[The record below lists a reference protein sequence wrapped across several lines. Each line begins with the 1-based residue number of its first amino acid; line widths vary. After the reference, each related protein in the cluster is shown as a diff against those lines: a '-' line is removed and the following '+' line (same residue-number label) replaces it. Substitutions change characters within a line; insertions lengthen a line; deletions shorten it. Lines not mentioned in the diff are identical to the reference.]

1 MKSLSNV
8 GAERLGDALGES
20 IDDGAKLSII
30 SSYFTVFAYGEL
42 KGELSKVDEV
52 RFLFSEPTF
61 IKRMA
66 DSKEPREFEVARR
79 AREVGV
85 GGSGLELTLRNN
97 LNQRAL
103 ARECAEWIR
112 EKGVF
117 KSAKTSGAIQPGGTY
132 VVENPSGDDHAFMGA
147 AANFTQEGL
156 GYERRPGTVTC
167 VSHFENATEAVGLK
181 MMFESVWDNPA
192 MVEEVTAQVAAQV
205 ETLYRENPPE
215 FIYFLTL
222 YHLFRDF
229 MEDDE
234 DNGIRPGLKFEESVV
249 WNKLY
254 DFQKDAVV
262 GAIRKLEKYKGC
274 IIADS
279 VGLGKTYEALA
290 VMKYYQERNDRILVL
305 CPKRLRDN
313 WTLWTQDNDDRN
325 PLADDRFSYTVLNH
339 TDLSRYHGMSGE
351 VDLEHLRWGHFDLL
365 VIDESHNFRNK
376 STDADKTDRYTRLI
390 EDVIKSGQR
399 TKVLMLSATPVNNH
413 LLDLRNQIELITEGD
428 DAYLAETDGI
438 PSITHVTRVA
448 QQRFNEWSKLYDSE
462 RTTESFVN
470 TVNADYFKLLDV
482 LTIARSR
489 KHITKYYGAASGTFP
504 ARRPPLSFQTPIDLD
519 GELPPIAELN
529 DMIAQLTFAQYQVL
543 SYVRA
548 DQRRKYEDRYGD
560 TWGKDFE
567 SQVHRTTAVANLMRI
582 NVLKRMESSVNSFRI
597 TLRRILD
604 GCVDLRARLDADA
617 SGVAYGTEGLE
628 DGFDDDDAEE
638 FEAGGKVH
646 VDLRDVDA
654 LRLGQDLDFD
664 IQVLRAL
671 LTYADAVTPER
682 DAKLVKLRDFIAGKV
697 SEPYNPGNRKVLVF
711 SAFADTTAYLFEQ
724 LAPWLKRELGIECAE
739 VAGSSNRTYSLKLP
753 RTTFENILARF
764 SPVSKELPES
774 QRELGEIDV
783 VFATDCISEGQNLQD
798 CDCLVNYDIHWN
810 PVRIIQRFGRIDR
823 LGSKNSQ
830 IQLVNFWPDIA
841 LDEYIQLE
849 GRVKGRMAL
858 LDASATGEENVLEAK
873 GNGEMN
879 DLKYRRRQLQQL
891 KSEVLDLED
900 ISGGISITDF
910 AFDDFRVELQR
921 YAKEHPGALEN
932 SPAGL
937 HAVAPIPDELRSDV
951 KPGVVFCLKQNDEGN
966 DPRDT
971 NPVFPYYVVYVSAD
985 GEVMTKHTQPK
996 PALDIMRAVC
1006 SGHPEPI
1013 AKLCREFNPRPA
1025 TGRGW
1030 TPTPTCLT
1038 MSLRPSPERSR
1049 TKASRACSA
1058 WERSAAAPS
1067 WASTTTRWYVSRCC
1081 DERHRLERN
1090 PAPARSGARG
1100 MPPHSQDG
1108 ARQAGHAHQDRAEE
1122 ARQGRAPRALRHGP
1136 EVHDAH
1142 PAVRGRR
1149 AQRAERRLP
1158 PLRDDSRDHGGG
1170 RGGGA
1175 RAQVLPEPDGAPGR
1189 GGRLRVHI
1197 GRPHAEEPG
1206 RAGRDGRRPSRV
1218 DGRVRSWPFRIRG
1231 LPRRAGIR
1239 AALAG
1244 RPLGVPGRPVA
1255 HRSAV
1260 PRDWR
1265 PGVLPRMPR
1274 SRPGKADR
1282 PHVALR

>member
-1 MKSLSNV
+1 MKSLNNV

-42 KGELSKVDEV
+42 KEELSKIDEV

-85 GGSGLELTLRNN
+85 GGSGFELTLRNN

-117 KSAKTSGAIQPGGTY
+117 KSAKMSSAIQPGSTY
-132 VVENPSGDDHAFMGA
+132 VVENPSGDEHAFMGA

-399 TKVLMLSATPVNNH
+399 TKVLMLSATPVNNR
-413 LLDLRNQIELITEGD
+413 LLDLRNQIELTTEGD
-428 DAYLAETDGI
+428 DAYLEETDGI

-448 QQRFNEWSKLYDSE
+448 QQRFNEWSKLSDSE

-470 TVNADYFKLLDV
+470 AVNADYFKLLDV

-504 ARRPPLSFQTPIDLD
+504 ARRPPLSFQTPIDLE

-604 GCVDLRARLDADA
+604 GCVDMRARLDADA
-617 SGVAYGTEGLE
+617 PGVAYGTEGLE
-628 DGFDDDDAEE
+628 DGFDDDGAEE
-638 FEAGGKVH
+638 FEAGGKVR
-646 VDLRDVDA
+646 VDLRDVDT

-671 LTYADAVTPER
+671 LAYADAVTPER

-724 LAPWLKRELGIECAE
+724 LAPWLKRELGVECAE

-764 SPVSKELPES
+764 SPVSKELPEK
-774 QRELGEIDV
+774 QREFGEIDV

-823 LGSKNSQ
+823 LGSTNAQ

-873 GNGEMN
+873 G
-879 DLKYRRRQLQQL
+879 
-891 KSEVLDLED
+891 DLED

-932 SPAGL
+932 SPVGL
-937 HAVAPIPDELRSDV
+937 HTVAPIPDELRGDV

-971 NPVFPYYVVYVSAD
+971 NPVFPYYVVYASDD

-1006 SGHPEPI
+1006 SGHPKPI
-1013 AKLCREFNPRPA
+1013 AELCREFNRE
-1025 TGRGW
+1025 T
-1030 TPTPTCLT
+1030 
-1038 MSLRPSPERSR
+1038 
-1049 TKASRACSA
+1049 
-1058 WERSAAAPS
+1058 
-1067 WASTTTRWYVSRCC
+1067 
-1081 DERHRLERN
+1081 
-1090 PAPARSGARG
+1090 
-1100 MPPHSQDG
+1100 
-1108 ARQAGHAHQDRAEE
+1108 
-1122 ARQGRAPRALRHGP
+1122 
-1136 EVHDAH
+1136 
-1142 PAVRGRR
+1142 
-1149 AQRAERRLP
+1149 
-1158 PLRDDSRDHGGG
+1158 
-1170 RGGGA
+1170 
-1175 RAQVLPEPDGAPGR
+1175 
-1189 GGRLRVHI
+1189 
-1197 GRPHAEEPG
+1197 
-1206 RAGRDGRRPSRV
+1206 RDGTRMDAYTDLLDDMV
-1218 DGRVRSWPFRIRG
+1218 AAITGTQQDK
-1231 LPRRAGIR
+1231 GIES
-1239 AALAG
+1239 LFS
-1244 RPLGVPGRPVA
+1244 LGEVGSGTVMGFNDY
-1255 HRSAV
+1255 SLVCFAV
-1260 PRDWR
+1260 
-1265 PGVLPRMPR
+1265 
-1274 SRPGKADR
+1274 
-1282 PHVALR
+1282 LR

>member
-1 MKSLSNV
+1 MKSLNNV

-20 IDDGAKLSII
+20 IDNGAKLSII

-42 KGELSKVDEV
+42 KEELSKVDEV

-61 IKRMA
+61 VKRMA

-117 KSAKTSGAIQPGGTY
+117 KSAKASGTIQPGGTY

-147 AANFTQEGL
+147 TANFTQEGL

-399 TKVLMLSATPVNNH
+399 TKVLMISATPVNNR

-448 QQRFNEWSKLYDSE
+448 QQRFNEWSKLSDSE

-470 TVNADYFKLLDV
+470 AVNADYFKLLDV

-504 ARRPPLSFQTPIDLD
+504 ARRAPLSFQTPIDLD

-582 NVLKRMESSVNSFRI
+582 NVLKRIESSVNSFRI
-597 TLRRILD
+597 TLERILRTCED
-604 GCVDLRARLDADA
+604 MLARLDNVGA
-617 SGVAYGTEGLE
+617 SVSYDSTGW
-628 DGFDDDDAEE
+628 DGQFDDDDDAEE
-638 FEAGGKVH
+638 FVSGGKVQ
-646 VDLRDVDA
+646 VDLRDVDP
-654 LRLGQDLDFD
+654 LRLREDLEYD
-664 IQVLRAL
+664 IAKLEQL
-671 LTYADAVTPER
+671 LGYAELVTPER
-682 DAKLVKLRDFIAGKV
+682 DAKLAQLKSFVEEKV
-697 SEPYNPGNRKVLVF
+697 RQPYNAGNRKILVF
-711 SAFADTTAYLFEQ
+711 TAFTDTADYLFAQ
-724 LAPWLKRELGIECAE
+724 LAGPLKKELGLECAE
-739 VAGSSNRTYSLKLP
+739 VTGDGSRIHSLKL
-753 RTTFENILARF
+753 RQTTFERVLGHF
-764 SPVSKELPES
+764 SPKSKELSES
-774 QRELGEIDV
+774 ERARGEIDI

-810 PVRIIQRFGRIDR
+810 PMRIIQRFGRIDR
-823 LGSKNSQ
+823 LGSENDQ

-849 GRVKGRMAL
+849 GRVKGRMVL
-858 LDASATGEENVLEAK
+858 MDASATGEENVLEAK
-873 GNGEMN
+873 ANSEMN
-879 DLKYRRRQLQQL
+879 DLMYRRKQLEQLQN
-891 KSEVLDLED
+891 EVLDLED

-921 YAKEHPGALEN
+921 YAKEHPGLLEG
-932 SPAGL
+932 SPQGL
-937 HAVAPIPDELRSDV
+937 HAVARIPDELAGEV
-951 KPGVVFCLKQNDEGN
+951 EPGVVFCLKQNDETR
-966 DPRDT
+966 DPKDT
-971 NPVFPYYVVYVSAD
+971 NPTFPYYVSYVTDS
-985 GEVMTKHTQPK
+985 GIVKSKHTNPK
-996 PALDIMRAVC
+996 VALDIMRAAC
-1006 SGHPEPI
+1006 SGQAEPI
-1013 AKLCREFNPRPA
+1013 FELCCSFNEKTKDGQNMGRYTDLLDDVVDEI
-1025 TGRGW
+1025 TGVQESKG
-1030 TPTPTCLT
+1030 
-1038 MSLRPSPERSR
+1038 MDSLFTLGEVGSSG
-1049 TKASRACSA
+1049 SLSFDDY
-1058 WERSAAAPS
+1058 SL
-1067 WASTTTRWYVSRCC
+1067 VSF
-1081 DERHRLERN
+1081 
-1090 PAPARSGARG
+1090 
-1100 MPPHSQDG
+1100 
-1108 ARQAGHAHQDRAEE
+1108 
-1122 ARQGRAPRALRHGP
+1122 
-1136 EVHDAH
+1136 V
-1142 PAVRGRR
+1142 V
-1149 AQRAERRLP
+1149 
-1158 PLRDDSRDHGGG
+1158 
-1170 RGGGA
+1170 
-1175 RAQVLPEPDGAPGR
+1175 
-1189 GGRLRVHI
+1189 
-1197 GRPHAEEPG
+1197 
-1206 RAGRDGRRPSRV
+1206 
-1218 DGRVRSWPFRIRG
+1218 IR
-1231 LPRRAGIR
+1231 
-1239 AALAG
+1239 
-1244 RPLGVPGRPVA
+1244 
-1255 HRSAV
+1255 
-1260 PRDWR
+1260 
-1265 PGVLPRMPR
+1265 
-1274 SRPGKADR
+1274 
-1282 PHVALR
+1282 

>member
-42 KGELSKVDEV
+42 KEELSKVDEV

-222 YHLFRDF
+222 YHLLRDF

-249 WNKLY
+249 WSKLY

-399 TKVLMLSATPVNNH
+399 TKVLMLSATPVNNR

-428 DAYLAETDGI
+428 DAYLADTDGI

-448 QQRFNEWSKLYDSE
+448 QQRFNEWSKLSDSE

-470 TVNADYFKLLDV
+470 AVNADYFKLLDV

-504 ARRPPLSFQTPIDLD
+504 ARRPPLSFQTPIDLE
-519 GELPPIAELN
+519 GELPPIAVLN

-560 TWGKDFE
+560 TWGK
-567 SQVHRTTAVANLMRI
+567 
-582 NVLKRMESSVNSFRI
+582 
-597 TLRRILD
+597 
-604 GCVDLRARLDADA
+604 
-617 SGVAYGTEGLE
+617 
-628 DGFDDDDAEE
+628 
-638 FEAGGKVH
+638 
-646 VDLRDVDA
+646 
-654 LRLGQDLDFD
+654 DFD

-1013 AKLCREFNPRPA
+1013 AKLCREFNRE
-1025 TGRGW
+1025 T
-1030 TPTPTCLT
+1030 
-1038 MSLRPSPERSR
+1038 
-1049 TKASRACSA
+1049 
-1058 WERSAAAPS
+1058 
-1067 WASTTTRWYVSRCC
+1067 
-1081 DERHRLERN
+1081 
-1090 PAPARSGARG
+1090 
-1100 MPPHSQDG
+1100 
-1108 ARQAGHAHQDRAEE
+1108 
-1122 ARQGRAPRALRHGP
+1122 
-1136 EVHDAH
+1136 
-1142 PAVRGRR
+1142 
-1149 AQRAERRLP
+1149 
-1158 PLRDDSRDHGGG
+1158 
-1170 RGGGA
+1170 
-1175 RAQVLPEPDGAPGR
+1175 
-1189 GGRLRVHI
+1189 
-1197 GRPHAEEPG
+1197 
-1206 RAGRDGRRPSRV
+1206 RDGTRMDAYTDLLDDV
-1218 DGRVRSWPFRIRG
+1218 VAAITGTQQDK
-1231 LPRRAGIR
+1231 GIES
-1239 AALAG
+1239 LFS
-1244 RPLGVPGRPVA
+1244 LGEVGSGTVMGFNDY
-1255 HRSAV
+1255 SLVCFAV
-1260 PRDWR
+1260 
-1265 PGVLPRMPR
+1265 
-1274 SRPGKADR
+1274 
-1282 PHVALR
+1282 LR

>member
-1 MKSLSNV
+1 MKSLNNV

-42 KGELSKVDEV
+42 KEELSKIDEV

-117 KSAKTSGAIQPGGTY
+117 KSAKMSGAIQPGGTY
-132 VVENPSGDDHAFMGA
+132 VVENSSGDDHAFMGA

-167 VSHFENATEAVGLK
+167 VSHFENATEAIGLK
-181 MMFESVWDNPA
+181 MMFESVWDNPT

-399 TKVLMLSATPVNNH
+399 TKVLMLSATPVNNR

-428 DAYLAETDGI
+428 DAYLADTDGI

-448 QQRFNEWSKLYDSE
+448 QQRFNEWSKLSDSE

-470 TVNADYFKLLDV
+470 AVNADYFKLLDV

-504 ARRPPLSFQTPIDLD
+504 ARRPPLSFQTPIDLE
-519 GELPPIAELN
+519 GELPPIAALN

-548 DQRRKYEDRYGD
+548 DRRRKYENRYGD

-638 FEAGGKVH
+638 FEAGGKVR

-739 VAGSSNRTYSLKLP
+739 VAGSSNRTYSMKLP

-879 DLKYRRRQLQQL
+879 DLKYRRQQLQQL
-891 KSEVLDLED
+891 KSD

-937 HAVAPIPDELRSDV
+937 HAVAPIPDELRGDV

-1013 AKLCREFNPRPA
+1013 AELCREFNRE
-1025 TGRGW
+1025 T
-1030 TPTPTCLT
+1030 
-1038 MSLRPSPERSR
+1038 
-1049 TKASRACSA
+1049 
-1058 WERSAAAPS
+1058 
-1067 WASTTTRWYVSRCC
+1067 
-1081 DERHRLERN
+1081 
-1090 PAPARSGARG
+1090 
-1100 MPPHSQDG
+1100 
-1108 ARQAGHAHQDRAEE
+1108 
-1122 ARQGRAPRALRHGP
+1122 
-1136 EVHDAH
+1136 
-1142 PAVRGRR
+1142 
-1149 AQRAERRLP
+1149 
-1158 PLRDDSRDHGGG
+1158 
-1170 RGGGA
+1170 
-1175 RAQVLPEPDGAPGR
+1175 
-1189 GGRLRVHI
+1189 
-1197 GRPHAEEPG
+1197 
-1206 RAGRDGRRPSRV
+1206 RDGTRMDAYADLLDDV
-1218 DGRVRSWPFRIRG
+1218 VAAITGTQQDK
-1231 LPRRAGIR
+1231 GIES
-1239 AALAG
+1239 LFS
-1244 RPLGVPGRPVA
+1244 LGEVGSGTVMGF
-1255 HRSAV
+1255 SDYSLVCFAV
-1260 PRDWR
+1260 
-1265 PGVLPRMPR
+1265 
-1274 SRPGKADR
+1274 
-1282 PHVALR
+1282 LR